1 MCGVFFCLYL
11 NRKTIDLM
19 ITSNVSLAIN
29 QSVAKST
36 SIDYLNPDGNLVIK
50 SNNLTSAYSDL
61 GMDETKL
68 LSFLNEPVKYHYE
81 SSDSFY
87 AYFEVWVVL

>member
-1 MCGVFFCLYL
+1 
-11 NRKTIDLM
+11 M

-29 QSVAKST
+29 QSAAKST

-61 GMDETKL
+61 GMEETKL
-68 LSFLNEPVKYHYE
+68 HSFPNEPVKYHYD
-81 SSDSFY
+81 SSDSLH
-87 AYFEVWVVL
+87 AYFEEWVVLWKDSQK